1 MAMIDTLKLA
11 RALRERGGFT
21 PEAAEATAEA
31 FSEALAG
38 QVATKPDLEQLG
50 HRLVQRMDKLAH
62 DLTVRMFG
70 FMLAITGLMN
80 GFLFALLRIVPPPH
94 P

>member
-1 MAMIDTLKLA
+1 MIDALKLA

-21 PEAAEATAEA
+21 PEAAEATAGA
-31 FSEALAG
+31 FNEALAER
-38 QVATKPDLEQLG
+38 VATKRDLEQLE
-50 HRLVQRMDKLAH
+50 HRLMQRMDRLAH

-70 FMLAITGLMN
+70 FMLAITAVMN
-80 GFLFALLRIVPPPH
+80 GILFALLRLVPPPH